1 MFLASLVIALAYYA
15 DVLSRT
21 GSLASF
27 TVIAL
32 VLILPNVFLTY
43 RYGSYSVRTSS
54 GVETRGTPSTRT
66 SRWAIVAIVLAPVL
80 LMACAVGLRVW
91 VFGLVRIPRSQF
103 GMFPTYSAGTR
114 VVISKSKVR
123 PGRGE
128 VTFFAWPERTNTD
141 FIQRVIAKD
150 GDVLEVRD
158 GHPWINGWAVPSCDV
173 GDGSYDEGGT
183 REEGTLAVEFLE
195 GHAYLVFFA
204 RHTDGPRG
212 TVRLVAKPGELLV
225 LGDNR
230 NHSYD
235 SRSWFKGAGGGVST
249 VSGRPWSDPPLH
261 VAPRLQAALDACLAR
276 RPARGQTLPPP
287 P

>member
-1 MFLASLVIALAYYA
+1 MLLASLVIALTYYA

-21 GSLASF
+21 GLLAAF
-27 TVIAL
+27 TVTAL

-54 GVETRGTPSTRT
+54 GVRTQGAPPTRT
-66 SRWAIVAIVLAPVL
+66 LRWAIVAIVLAPL
-80 LMACAVGLRVW
+80 LFIASAVGLRVW
-91 VFGLVRIPRSQF
+91 VFGLVRIPQF
-103 GMFPTYSAGTR
+103 GMFPTYPAGTR

-128 VTFFAWPERTNTD
+128 VTFFPWPERTNTD
-141 FIQRVIAKD
+141 FIQRVIARD

-173 GDGSYDEGGT
+173 GDEAYDEDGT

-204 RHTDGPRG
+204 QHTDGPRG

-235 SRSWFKGAGGGVST
+235 SRSWFNGAGGGVST

-276 RPARGQTLPPP
+276 RPPRDQTAPPP
-287 P
+287 PP